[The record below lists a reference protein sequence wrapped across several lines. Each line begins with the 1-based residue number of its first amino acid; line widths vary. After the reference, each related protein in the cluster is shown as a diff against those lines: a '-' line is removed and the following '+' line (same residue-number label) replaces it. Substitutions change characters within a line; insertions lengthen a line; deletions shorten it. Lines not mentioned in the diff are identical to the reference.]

1 MLSKEDYK
9 KYLDQMAEIELA
21 MIKAYSECIP
31 LTEDEELKKILSN
44 IVNDETYHLKLVI
57 SLKELLL

>member
-1 MLSKEDYK
+1 
-9 KYLDQMAEIELA
+9 MAEIELA